1 MQGTLAFRQ
10 SDDEAEIVP
19 LNPIRVETAL
29 SRYPVHRLAKKGSI
43 SIELHEADEQ
53 GQTTLHWEVDASRKY
68 GQPGPLAYKVDTLI
82 VNRRIEEASRP
93 IPKVIKL
100 GSLHDICRE
109 LGVRGGKPRD
119 NVKKALYQNA
129 LAGIT
134 AKIRYKLTDG
144 AERNLEAVFTR
155 YSIVFT
161 GEKFPDG
168 RKADAVYILLNDIY
182 MQVINGAQTR
192 PLDYDYLK
200 ELPPASQR
208 FYEILS
214 YQVFAALK
222 HNRPRAKLTYSE
234 YCTYAPQT
242 RYLDFDR
249 VKKQMYKVHAPHRKS
264 GYIAAVE
271 FEATA
276 DRENKPDWLML
287 YTPGPKARAEYRTFT
302 KRGGPKLIVV
312 EPDPPAAPEPS
323 ELEQELI
330 SRGVTEATAREL
342 VAGFAQERIR
352 AQVELFDWMKEKRPK
367 KVDES
372 PGGWLVSAVRGDF
385 AAQPPKGFITK
396 AERERREEAERQKRR
411 VEAEAKRRQKEAEAR
426 EQATHAKVTKYWNS
440 LSLEDQKK
448 LEAEA
453 LEQAEESLA
462 KLATNKNP
470 MAATFLRLIRDTHIR
485 RLLKL
490 GDPPTAAK

>member
-1 MQGTLAFRQ
+1 MQGTLAFREP
-10 SDDEAEIVP
+10 DDESELAP

-43 SIELHEADEQ
+43 SIELREENQQ

-82 VNRRIEEASRP
+82 INRRIEEASRP
-93 IPKVIKL
+93 IPKFIKL
-100 GSLHDICRE
+100 GSLHDVCRE

-134 AKIRYKLTDG
+134 ANIRYRLTDG
-144 AERNLEAVFTR
+144 TERSLEATFTR
-155 YSIVFT
+155 YSVIFT

-168 RKADAVYILLNDIY
+168 RRADAVYIMLNDIY
-182 MQVINGAQTR
+182 MQVINGVQTR

-242 RYLDFDR
+242 RYFDFDR
-249 VKKQMYKVHAPHRKS
+249 VKKQMYKVHLPHRKS

-271 FEATA
+271 FEATT
-276 DRENKPDWLML
+276 DRKNRPDWLML

-302 KRGGPKLIVV
+302 KRGGPKLIVI
-312 EPDPPAAPEPS
+312 EAPPPAPEPS
-323 ELEQELI
+323 ELEQELV
-330 SRGVTEATAREL
+330 SRGVAADAAREL
-342 VAGFAQERIR
+342 VAEFDQERIR
-352 AQVELFDWMKEKRPK
+352 AQVEQADWVRQKYPK
-367 KVDES
+367 KIRDLG
-372 PGGWLVSAVRGDF
+372 PWLVDGIR
-385 AAQPPKGFITK
+385 KGYATPAGFVSK
-396 AERERREEAERQKRR
+396 AELARREEAERQKRR
-411 VEAEAKRRQKEAEAR
+411 SEAEARRQRAEAEAR
-426 EQATHAKVTKYWNS
+426 EKAIREQIDAYWNS
-440 LSLEDQKK
+440 LDSLQRTKVD
-448 LEAEA
+448 AEA
-453 LEQAEESLA
+453 LERADE
-462 KLATNKNP
+462 ATRDAYSNQHPRLKSFYLK
-470 MAATFLRLIRDTHIR
+470 MVRAAYIRT
-485 RLLKL
+485 LLDL
-490 GDPPTAAK
+490 PPAPDSE